1 MNLSKKTIKHMVS
14 ILENNYEE
22 RPVKNISTRSF
33 IMNNSSRYG
42 TFSVFFNDKKGL
54 FFGMKLRDGEN
65 GCKIVYDIFDIRSP
79 EQLTDL

>member
-1 MNLSKKTIKHMVS
+1 
-14 ILENNYEE
+14 
-22 RPVKNISTRSF
+22 
-33 IMNNSSRYG
+33 MNNSSRYG

-79 EQLTDL
+79 EQLKDL